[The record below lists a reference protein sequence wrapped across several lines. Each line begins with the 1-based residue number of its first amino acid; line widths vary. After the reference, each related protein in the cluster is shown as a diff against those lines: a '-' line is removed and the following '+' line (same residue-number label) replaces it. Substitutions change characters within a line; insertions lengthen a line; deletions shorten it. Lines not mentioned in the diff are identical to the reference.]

1 MIQFNKNSIERE
13 TTKTEKKRFDF
24 PGSKIHTIPFLSYTI
39 EHMSLKIK
47 PDLVNKLLIDCE
59 QQITIRAFKDLS
71 EIVLDISD
79 LKVTK
84 VESQSINISKFRCVD
99 NKQVIIEFS
108 EILRAGSTINIDIS
122 YSAGFTIIDGK
133 EKFGSPKTGFHFITK
148 GDQGKQS
155 SSYQAWTQGEAT
167 ESRYWFPSIDTPR
180 VKFTL
185 DIEISA
191 PQRYTVISNG
201 ILESKVMKDEFTIW
215 KYDEKKPLPS
225 YLVSVVI
232 GTFSQYESKYR
243 NVLLN
248 YYWPEEIKEEDAMLT
263 FSETPQMLKFF
274 EKYFETDY
282 PFQKYSQTAVD
293 NFEFGGMENTTCT
306 TLTRR
311 VLHDKPVSKDYRN
324 DIFLVVHELAHQWF
338 GDMVTCKDWS
348 HIWLNEGFATYCESL
363 YWENSRGKD
372 EFHYN
377 LIEATDIYFEESNK
391 LYNRPIVTNVYK
403 HADDLFDA
411 HSYEKSG
418 FILHMIRNYIGE
430 HNFRKSLK
438 VYLEKYQNRS
448 AESLDLL
455 KVLEE
460 VSGREMAS
468 FFDQWIY
475 RGGHPKLE
483 IEYTLTRNSLT
494 KDANKCTQKLKIK
507 IQQKNNDQNNKD
519 FFKYYQFHLEFKI
532 SIVDKS
538 RQKSH
543 LTHLMDV
550 DNLYSES
557 FVDIDSDSNIEAI
570 SIDPEFKILK
580 EISSVKVVNETKDF
594 QLKRLLYNQMK
605 DGETIIERI
614 TALRLLKNLY
624 SADRIRI
631 ISDAIIQDKFY
642 GVAVEAAN
650 TIGSFHDKNDFE
662 KSDNSYQSLVSILNS
677 KSTFDALRSETK
689 RAIIRNIGVFE
700 RVDSISLLEDLIHIS
715 DVESDFVSSSAASAL
730 GKSSKE
736 IEKIENKIQII
747 SLLKNL
753 VEGTNTFQSVLATG
767 ALEGLK
773 ELATDRDK
781 EIRTEVAHFFLE
793 NTLESKDYF
802 VRAKATSNLAKFLVN
817 KNDTLSED
825 INDMNQAVFN
835 RLKELLR
842 DERRKIKINA
852 CSALADEDGKFHT
865 IPDKRTYETIE
876 ILIDVAKNDLD
887 GFVKRKA
894 EHSANIVRGWIKDW
908 ASKPLL
914 INSDSKSIS

>member
-1 MIQFNKNSIERE
+1 MIQFNKNSVERE
-13 TTKTEKKRFDF
+13 KKESEKKRFAF
-24 PGSKIHTIPFLSYTI
+24 PGSKIHAIPFLSYTI

-47 PDLVNKLLIDCE
+47 PDLVNKILIDCE
-59 QQITIRAFKDLS
+59 QQITIRAFNDLS

-84 VESQSINISKFRCVD
+84 VNSQSINISKFRCVD
-99 NKQVIIEFS
+99 NKQVVIEFS
-108 EILRAGSTINIDIS
+108 EQFRAGSTINIDIS
-122 YSAGFTIIDGK
+122 YSAGYTIIEGK
-133 EKFGSPKTGFHFITK
+133 EEFGSPKTGFHFITK
-148 GDQGKQS
+148 GDQDKQS
-155 SSYQAWTQGEAT
+155 PSYQAWTQGEAT
-167 ESRYWFPSIDTPR
+167 ESRYWFPSIDTPQ

-191 PQRYTVISNG
+191 PQGYMVISNG
-201 ILESKVMKDEFTIW
+201 LLESKVMKDEFVIW
-215 KYDEKKPLPS
+215 KYVEKKPLPS
-225 YLVSVVI
+225 YLVSVVV

-243 NVLLN
+243 DVSLY

-274 EKYFETDY
+274 EEYFETNY

-311 VLHDKPVSKDYRN
+311 VLHDKTASRDYRN

-338 GDMVTCKDWS
+338 GDMVTCKDWP

-403 HADDLFDA
+403 HVDDLFDA

-418 FILHMIRNYIGE
+418 FILHMIRNHIGE

-475 RGGHPKLE
+475 REGHPKLE
-483 IEYTLTRNSLT
+483 IEYTLTRNNLIE
-494 KDANKCTQKLKIK
+494 KDSINSQKLKIK
-507 IQQKNNDQNNKD
+507 ILQKNNDESYED
-519 FFKYYQFHLEFKI
+519 SSRYYQFQLEFKI
-532 SIVDKS
+532 NIVDKS
-538 RQKSH
+538 GQKSH
-543 LTHLMDV
+543 LVHLMNV
-550 DNLYSES
+550 DNNDSES
-557 FVDIDSDSNIEAI
+557 FVEIDNNSNIESI

-580 EISSVKVVNETKDF
+580 EISSIKVVNETRDF

-605 DGETIIERI
+605 YGETIIERI
-614 TALRLLKNLY
+614 NAIRLLKNQYSEDGIRALY
-624 SADRIRI
+624 
-631 ISDAIIQDKFY
+631 DAIVQDKFY
-642 GVAVEAAN
+642 GVAVEATN
-650 TIGSFHDKNDFE
+650 TIGSFYDKNDYE
-662 KSDNSYQSLVSILNS
+662 KSDNSYQCLVSILNN

-689 RAIIRNIGVFE
+689 KAIIRNIGIFE
-700 RVDSISLLEDLIHIS
+700 RVESISLLKDLIHKS
-715 DVESDFVSSSAASAL
+715 NDESNFVKSSAATAL
-730 GKSSKE
+730 GKSSKD
-736 IEKIENKIQII
+736 IESIENKVQVI

-753 VEGTNTFQSVLATG
+753 VEGTDTFQSVLATG

-773 ELATDRDK
+773 ELATDRDNK
-781 EIRTEVAHFFLE
+781 ISIEVAHFFLE

-802 VRAKATSNLAKFLVN
+802 VRAKATSNLAKFLIN
-817 KNDTLSED
+817 KNDTANADTSA
-825 INDMNQAVFN
+825 MNQAVFN
-835 RLKELLR
+835 RLKDLLR
-842 DERRKIKINA
+842 DDRRKIKINA
-852 CSALADEDGKFHT
+852 CSALADKDGKFHT

-876 ILIDVAKNDLD
+876 VLIDVAKNDLD
-887 GFVKRKA
+887 GFVRRKA
-894 EHSANIVRGWIKDW
+894 EHSANIVREWIHTW

-914 INSDSKSIS
+914 INSESKSIS